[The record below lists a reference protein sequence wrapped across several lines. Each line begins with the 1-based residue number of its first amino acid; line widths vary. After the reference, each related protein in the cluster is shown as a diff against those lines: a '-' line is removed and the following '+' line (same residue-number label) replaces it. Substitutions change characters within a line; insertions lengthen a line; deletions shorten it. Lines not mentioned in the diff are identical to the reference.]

1 MGKKVFLILIVGVAS
16 IILIALVG
24 ILCKGKEKSVL
35 NEILNGKATVSNQA
49 RTLDSYS
56 KEEIEQY
63 PELQN
68 IFNEVKDFDTSST
81 SHNNI
86 EVAYGNLYTS
96 TVITACGDVI
106 IYRSLPRAVFTVSD
120 IGTAGST
127 DINCKLEVIEYVSVN
142 GDMDTGWQNAIK
154 YKDISSEI
162 ACGDNTAFTSSI
174 KLSGETAF
182 DTRNIIQVIL
192 GADEF
197 CNTTYSSGSEYNSN
211 TDVTYES
218 VYRADMG
225 KEELNDR
232 NHSLNIMSS
241 ISTVDSSKTEN
252 QITAAVSEWTFD
264 VFYVGSLNPEYD
276 DVKILCDTNYL
287 VNMK

>member
-1 MGKKVFLILIVGVAS
+1 MGKKVSLILIVGVIAS

-24 ILCKGKEKSVL
+24 NLYKGKEKDVL
-35 NEILNGKATVSNQA
+35 NEILNGKATVSNEA

-63 PELQN
+63 PELKN
-68 IFNEVKDFDTSST
+68 IFNEVKDFDPSST

-86 EVAYGNLYTS
+86 EVAYGDLYTS
-96 TVITACGDVI
+96 TVITSYGDVI

-120 IGTAGST
+120 IGTVGST
-127 DINCKLEVIEYVSVN
+127 NIDCELEVIEYVSVN

-154 YKDISSEI
+154 YKNISSEI
-162 ACGDNTAFTSSI
+162 ACGDNTAFTSSM

-197 CNTTYSSGSEYNSN
+197 CNTTYSSDSEYNSN

-218 VYRADMG
+218 VYTADMV
-225 KEELNDR
+225 KEELFDG

-241 ISTVDSSKTEN
+241 ISTVDSSETEN
-252 QITAAVSEWTFD
+252 QSTAAVSEWTFD
-264 VFYVGSLNPEYD
+264 VSVGSLNPEYK
-276 DVKILCDTNYL
+276 DVKISCDTNYL